1 MMNTGSG
8 EFQNPINGGYT
19 PIQPNPGVLITRS
32 TITPSKRV
40 AIKTKVFQST
50 EVQSIPE
57 TLHLSLW
64 SIQPTQFLLSK
75 QNFIEIT
82 HTHPRQRW
90 TVAQVSKKR
99 LGVFPAGCIK
109 VSIEIYETPGVI
121 HSVVNN
127 GINMSIGRR
136 LHIHINIRFPI
147 QSKATTWIDT
157 RNKEKISKLNP
168 STNFF

>member
-1 MMNTGSG
+1 MMNTGNG

-82 HTHPRQRW
+82 HTHPRQR
-90 TVAQVSKKR
+90 
-99 LGVFPAGCIK
+99 
-109 VSIEIYETPGVI
+109 
-121 HSVVNN
+121 
-127 GINMSIGRR
+127 
-136 LHIHINIRFPI
+136 
-147 QSKATTWIDT
+147 
-157 RNKEKISKLNP
+157 
-168 STNFF
+168 